1 MVSRERERERAASA
15 TPLFPQEERGKEKE
29 GKKEGKKGKE
39 AGRKEA
45 GARGR
50 ERGRERGE
58 GTTKPKVSLAR
69 VARTRAHH
77 GGEAKALWLDMGSV
91 TIGTKDDGRRE
102 DVPRPL
108 TPRRTSLVKRTPSM
122 PACLSKSPPTT
133 SL

>member
-45 GARGR
+45 GAREG
-50 ERGRERGE
+50 GE

>member
-1 MVSRERERERAASA
+1 MVSRERERERERAASA

-45 GARGR
+45 GAREG
-50 ERGRERGE
+50 GE

-133 SL
+133 

>member
-1 MVSRERERERAASA
+1 MVSRERERERERAASA

-45 GARGR
+45 GAREG
-50 ERGRERGE
+50 GE

-69 VARTRAHH
+69 VARTTLARARTM
-77 GGEAKALWLDMGSV
+77 GEAKALWLDMGSV

-102 DVPRPL
+102 DVPRP
-108 TPRRTSLVKRTPSM
+108 TSLPDVATRRRHST
-122 PACLSKSPPTT
+122 SPTDVAT
-133 SL
+133 